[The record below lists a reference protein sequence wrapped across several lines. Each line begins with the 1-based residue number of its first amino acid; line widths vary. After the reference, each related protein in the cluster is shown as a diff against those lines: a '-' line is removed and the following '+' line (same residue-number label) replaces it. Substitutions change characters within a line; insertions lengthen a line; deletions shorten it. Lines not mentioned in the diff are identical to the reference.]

1 MLPKV
6 IPFGVR
12 NRGATAVYGRRSS
25 LMSVFAMLLALGAC
39 ALITHYDPTSYKN
52 ATDLKAEA
60 LLLIEK
66 AKDPPG
72 IHVAEIDSV
81 QLKLRQAY
89 EYERGKGS
97 PNMLTVK
104 QWELLINPQ
113 GNLLGGFLR
122 KWKVE
127 DKAQGETFIEEKAKQ
142 TGKAFDQI
150 IELERAKVKN

>member
-1 MLPKV
+1 MRSTAIHL
-6 IPFGVR
+6 GVR
-12 NRGATAVYGRRSS
+12 NRSVAAGYDGRSS
-25 LMSVFAMLLALGAC
+25 LILALVVLLALGAC

-66 AKDPPG
+66 ATDPPG
-72 IHVAEIDSV
+72 MHAAAIDGL

-97 PNMLTVK
+97 PNALTVQ
-104 QWELLINPQ
+104 QWELLVDPQ
-113 GNLLGGFLR
+113 SDLLGGFLR
-122 KWKVE
+122 KWKAE
-127 DKAQGETFIEEKAKQ
+127 DKAQGKTFIDEKVKQ
-142 TGKAFDQI
+142 IAKAFDQI

>member
-12 NRGATAVYGRRSS
+12 NRGATAVYGGLSS
-25 LMSVFAMLLALGAC
+25 LMSVFVLLLALGAC

-66 AKDPPG
+66 AQDPPG
-72 IHVAEIDSV
+72 IHAAAIDGLH
-81 QLKLRQAY
+81 LKLRQAY

-104 QWELLINPQ
+104 QWELLINPK
-113 GNLLGGFLR
+113 GNLLGGFLQ

-127 DKAQGETFIEEKAKQ
+127 DKAQGATFIEATAKLI
-142 TGKAFDQI
+142 GKAFDQI
-150 IELERAKVKN
+150 IELERAKVKD

>member
-1 MLPKV
+1 MLFSPG
-6 IPFGVR
+6 PSGTR
-12 NRGATAVYGRRSS
+12 NRGATVGYHRLSA
-25 LMSVFAMLLALGAC
+25 LTLAFALSLALGAC

-60 LLLIEK
+60 LLLMDK

-72 IHVAEIDSV
+72 IHAAAIDGLL
-81 QLKLRQAY
+81 LKLRQAY
-89 EYERGKGS
+89 EYERGKGN

-113 GNLLGGFLR
+113 GNLLGGFLQ

-127 DKAQGETFIEEKAKQ
+127 NRAQSPTFIEETAKLV
-142 TGKAFDQI
+142 GKAFDQI
-150 IELERAKVKN
+150 IELERAKVKD

>member
-1 MLPKV
+1 MRSTAIHL
-6 IPFGVR
+6 GVR
-12 NRGATAVYGRRSS
+12 NRSAAAGYDGRSS
-25 LMSVFAMLLALGAC
+25 LILALVVLLALGAC

-72 IHVAEIDSV
+72 IHAVAIDGLL
-81 QLKLRQAY
+81 LKLRQAY
-89 EYERGKGS
+89 EYERGKGN
-97 PNMLTVK
+97 PNMFTVK
-104 QWELLINPQ
+104 QWEFLINPQ
-113 GNLLGGFLR
+113 GNLLGGFLQ

-127 DKAQGETFIEEKAKQ
+127 GKAQGATFTEETAKL

-150 IELERAKVKN
+150 IELERAKVKD